1 MKAPVYRSLR
11 FSAFK
16 ASQKTREVA
25 HLLYHPVKDTLR
37 NRECLIFAVRRN
49 FYPKKLT
56 SELKVSIITNMILIL
71 HLCYKE
77 K

>member
-1 MKAPVYRSLR
+1 MKTPVYRSLR

-16 ASQKTREVA
+16 VPQKTREDA
-25 HLLYHPVKDTLR
+25 CLLHPPVKDTLR

-56 SELKVSIITNMILIL
+56 ADLKVSIITNMILIL
-71 HLCYKE
+71 HFCYKR